1 MALRRRPPT
10 VAFSEDQARVGIG
23 ASMNDMS
30 AYNGGNHDRPNL
42 VAAWVVRNRGQ
53 KAILGFGTGHYHRP
67 TKLLLAPA
75 ETVALT
81 SYQ

>member
-42 VAAWVVRNRGQ
+42 FAAWTVRNRGQ
-53 KAILGFGTGHYHRP
+53 KAILGFGTGHCRRP
-67 TKLLLAPA
+67 AKQLLAPA